1 MALDYGNS
9 ETTDHPFLLR
19 RSIKMA
25 DSDLEIDVTDVE
37 DGVEVQTIIQ
47 GQAPMTGGED
57 DLEFM
62 VQEEVET
69 TTEGDTLTV
78 ELDPVDNVIIALQ
91 QSDHHHLTTGGHFD
105 LNSEDQNG
113 GLDVRFSN
121 ELSDPGASGGLTS
134 SRRKRGLLPTRNK
147 SSGGMT
153 AKKRPRKKKG
163 SIRFVNRQIPAA
175 LSGAGVAKE
184 AAREANEASFDP
196 EKEPRKWKKRR
207 IPVKTI
213 DGGKFCV
220 SMWCSGRS

>member
-1 MALDYGNS
+1 
-9 ETTDHPFLLR
+9 
-19 RSIKMA
+19 MA

-47 GQAPMTGGED
+47 GQAPVTGTEE

-91 QSDHHHLTTGGHFD
+91 ESDANLEAGGHFD
-105 LNSEDQNG
+105 FGAEQNG
-113 GLDVRFSN
+113 DLDVQFRKEFT
-121 ELSDPGASGGLTS
+121 EPGEDGGRS
-134 SRRKRGLLPTRNK
+134 PAKKKRGIQSRSIRN
-147 SSGGMT
+147 SGGMGV
-153 AKKRPRKKKG
+153 KKKPRKTKKG
-163 SIRFVNRQIPAA
+163 SICFTNRLIPAA

-184 AAREANEASFDP
+184 AVREANETSFDP

-207 IPVKTI
+207 IPVKTV

-220 SMWCSGRS
+220 SMWCSGRSLPKLPCVSNPGSFKVVQPPTCV

>member
-1 MALDYGNS
+1 
-9 ETTDHPFLLR
+9 
-19 RSIKMA
+19 MA
-25 DSDLEIDVTDVE
+25 DSDLEIDVTDVEE

-47 GQAPMTGGED
+47 GQAPISGGED

-69 TTEGDTLTV
+69 TTDGDGLTV

-91 QSDHHHLTTGGHFD
+91 QSDHSLTTGGHFD
-105 LNSEDQNG
+105 LKSEDQNG
-113 GLDVRFSN
+113 GLDVGF
-121 ELSDPGASGGLTS
+121 AMVQSGYS
-134 SRRKRGLLPTRNK
+134 PNKRKREQSSK
-147 SSGGMT
+147 SLRGGVSSKRKQ
-153 AKKRPRKKKG
+153 KKSKKG
-163 SIRFVNRQIPAA
+163 SIRFVNRQIPVA

-213 DGGKFCV
+213 DGGKFSV
-220 SMWCSGRS
+220 SMWCSGRSMECNHHIFL

>member
-1 MALDYGNS
+1 MA
-9 ETTDHPFLLR
+9 E
-19 RSIKMA
+19 
-25 DSDLEIDVTDVE
+25 SDLEIDVDVTDVE

-47 GQAPMTGGED
+47 GQASVTRGED
-57 DLEFM
+57 ELEFM

-69 TTEGDTLTV
+69 TTDGDTLTV

-91 QSDHHHLTTGGHFD
+91 ESDRNLTGGSHFD

-113 GLDVRFSN
+113 VGTRLASDR
-121 ELSDPGASGGLTS
+121 ELPDSGAGTDLSPS
-134 SRRKRGLLPTRNK
+134 KRKRGFQARNRGG
-147 SSGGMT
+147 GGMT
-153 AKKRPRKKKG
+153 SKKRVRKTKKG
-163 SIRFVNRQIPAA
+163 SIRFMNRQIPAP

-220 SMWCSGRS
+220 SMWCSGR